1 MEGEKNST
9 KYTVKP
15 GDTLSSIANKMK
27 ISVKKLQELNGLRNA
42 NELKVGQQL
51 IIEEPLSL
59 EDIMLRQAYAESS
72 FNTDAK
78 SRAGAHGLFQIQ
90 EPTMLDFNKENK
102 RHLTVDSLYIPE
114 TNMQVRDWYLNVR
127 LPRGEWVNKDQ
138 SEKVRMAKLLAAYN
152 YGPRNVIRVLNN
164 AKAQGYDIYYGLD
177 WLKFLPTETRDYIDF
192 VLNKKDVN
200 WHKNFAAYELALKAK
215 QAIVDLLKKYKS
227 IFYKSGGKL
236 NYVDYLTMY

>member
-1 MEGEKNST
+1 MGEEKNST

-15 GDTLSSIANKMK
+15 GDTLEGIANKMK
-27 ISVKKLQELNGLRNA
+27 ISVKKLQELNGLTNA
-42 NELKVGQQL
+42 DNIKVGQQL
-51 IIEEPLSL
+51 IIEEPLPL

-72 FNTDAK
+72 FDTKAK
-78 SRAGAHGLFQIQ
+78 SSAGAHGLFQIQ
-90 EPTMLDFNKENK
+90 VPTMQEFNKKNK

-114 TNMQVRDWYLNVR
+114 TNMQVRDWYMNVR
-127 LPRGEWVNKDQ
+127 LPRGEWLQKEQ

-152 YGPRNVIRVLNN
+152 YGPGNVIPILEK

-177 WLKFLPTETRDYIDF
+177 WIKFLPKETRDYVDF

-200 WHKNFAAYELALKAK
+200 WHKNLAAYELALKVK

>member
-1 MEGEKNST
+1 MGEEKNST
-9 KYTVKP
+9 KYTVKS
-15 GDTLSSIANKMK
+15 GDTLSSIAHKTK
-27 ISVKKLQELNGLRNA
+27 TSVKKLQELNGLKNA
-42 NELKVGQQL
+42 DNLKVGQQL

-72 FNTDAK
+72 FDTNAK

-90 EPTMLDFNKENK
+90 VPTMQDFNKANK
-102 RHLTVDSLYIPE
+102 RQLTVDSLYIPE
-114 TNMQVRDWYLNVR
+114 TNMQVRDWYMNVR

-138 SEKVRMAKLLAAYN
+138 SETVRMAKLLAAYN
-152 YGPRNVIRVLNN
+152 YGAGNVISVLNK

-177 WLKFLPTETRDYIDF
+177 WLKFLPTETRDYVDF
-192 VLNKKDVN
+192 ILNKKDIN

-215 QAIVDLLKKYKS
+215 QAIVNLLKKYKS